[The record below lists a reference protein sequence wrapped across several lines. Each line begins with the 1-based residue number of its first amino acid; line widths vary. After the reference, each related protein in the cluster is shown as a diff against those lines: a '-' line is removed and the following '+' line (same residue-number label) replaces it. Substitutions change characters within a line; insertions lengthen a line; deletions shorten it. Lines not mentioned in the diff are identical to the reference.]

1 MPDASI
7 SDYLGVQTNNVAEY
21 TGVVRALELA
31 RELGAGEVHLLLD
44 SKLIVEQLSGRWRV
58 KDAKLIPLWA
68 AARATL
74 DGFLRWTADP
84 RATGAE
90 HGRRRACQRG
100 DRSGGRGWRG
110 VRRPATGAQRMSR
123 AWAWIRS
130 HWQIIVAPLLTIGVI
145 LGAMIWSG
153 SSDPPVSGTMLTD
166 NPAGF
171 VEGEPYEPDIDP
183 ADFSTTITNPY
194 MPLVPGTSLSY
205 EGGGERVVV
214 TVTGR
219 TRQVMGVE
227 TVVVRDREWRGAAL
241 VEDTEDWFA
250 QDGDGN
256 VWYFGE
262 DTAECRDGQVTS
274 HAGAWEAG
282 VDDAEPGIVMLGAP
296 RVGDTYRQ
304 EYYAG
309 QAEDAARVR
318 ELGAT
323 VDFGDGTT
331 YEEVL
336 VTEDFTA
343 LEPGVLEHKFY
354 APEVGLIEEQAVR
367 GGGGVR
373 LEAITVDDPGIAA
386 AGPLCQG

>member
-1 MPDASI
+1 
-7 SDYLGVQTNNVAEY
+7 
-21 TGVVRALELA
+21 
-31 RELGAGEVHLLLD
+31 
-44 SKLIVEQLSGRWRV
+44 
-58 KDAKLIPLWA
+58 
-68 AARATL
+68 
-74 DGFLRWTADP
+74 
-84 RATGAE
+84 
-90 HGRRRACQRG
+90 
-100 DRSGGRGWRG
+100 
-110 VRRPATGAQRMSR
+110 MSR
-123 AWAWIRS
+123 AGGWIRAR
-130 HWQIIVAPLLTIGVI
+130 WQLIAAPLLTIAVI
-145 LGAMIWSG
+145 VGAMIWSQ
-153 SSDPPVSGTMLTD
+153 SSGPPVSGPILND
-166 NPAGF
+166 NPAGL
-171 VEGEPYEPDIDP
+171 VEGEPYRPEIDP

-194 MPLVPGTSLSY
+194 LPLIPGTSLAY

-227 TVVVRDREWRGAAL
+227 TVVVRDREWRGNAL
-241 VEDTEDWFA
+241 IEDTEDWFA

-282 VDDAEPGIVMLGAP
+282 VDGAEPGILMLGAP
-296 RVGDTYRQ
+296 QVGDTYRQ

-323 VDFGDGTT
+323 LDLGGTV
-331 YEEVL
+331 YQEVL

-354 APEVGLIEEQAVR
+354 APEVGLIEERSIR
-367 GGGGVR
+367 GSGGVR
-373 LEAITVDDPGIAA
+373 LEDITVDDPGTAS
-386 AGPLCQG
+386 AGPLCQE